1 MTSQP
6 NPQAI
11 MNEIIERL
19 KKLGP
24 KELLSYAIFNGEDEA
39 RYYAELAEKA
49 KRKSVRALFK
59 KMSRESKGH
68 ELLLRR
74 TFERLFPGE
83 EPVKVDIPPVEVY
96 PFYPEF
102 EKVEDYI
109 RALEYCMESELF
121 AKRTYEILAG
131 VAENEEVRRIAFELS
146 EIEQNHYE
154 EIKKVYDIVLYF
166 ELRQIFPDRLKFGAY
181 LVTDD
186 EKAKYILPDM
196 LTDNREVIAVIREH
210 PDKFRELTEIDNV
223 IWVSKISEEYPEKVV
238 PPKFVPELKGELL
251 KFLKSAKE
259 KGKQGVIFIQNVG
272 YLVVELGFRDAL
284 DFLFYIKD
292 AAIVNNGFL
301 IISANPDAF
310 EKKEWGL
317 LTSEF
322 EVIL

>member
-1 MTSQP
+1 MTSHP
-6 NPQAI
+6 NPQVI

-19 KKLGP
+19 KRLSP
-24 KELLSYAIFNGEDEA
+24 KELLSYAIFNEEDEA
-39 RYYAELAEKA
+39 KYYAELAEKA

-83 EPVKVDIPPVEVY
+83 EPVKVDVPPVEVY

-131 VAENEEVRRIAFELS
+131 VAENEDVRGIAFELS
-146 EIEQNHYE
+146 QIEQKHYE
-154 EIKKVYDIVLYF
+154 EIKKVYDIVISF
-166 ELRQIFPDRLKFGAY
+166 ERRHVFIERLGSGAY

-186 EKAKYILPDM
+186 EKAKYILLDM
-196 LTDNREVIAVIREH
+196 LTENREVIAVIREH

-223 IWVSKISEEYPEKVV
+223 IWVSKISEEYPGKVV

-259 KGKQGVIFIQNVG
+259 NGKQGVVFVQNVG
-272 YLVVELGFRDAL
+272 YLVVELGFKDAM
-284 DFLFYIKD
+284 DFLLYVKD
-292 AAIVNNGFL
+292 AAMVYNGYIIV
-301 IISANPDAF
+301 SANPDAF